1 MILTIKGGYNMKK
14 EVLDDKYNI
23 YIFITL
29 LIGFILNFIIESGM
43 NIAILCFFT
52 YMVNTCIKT
61 TENIKEYSYYEFR
74 DKEKFEKGKNLFA
87 WGLYIYSVIRMIT
100 LVINPVQITV
110 IPELLLLILLY
121 GLYENHLTK
130 KYVIRK
136 SEEQEKIK
144 VVLIRNKVLV
154 SSILVLYSVF
164 SYYTFMNLNN
174 LQINE
179 DVKYLKNEYKIEN
192 KDDTRKVQIKLG
204 STYMMGQESEE
215 NTAYF
220 DNFLIK
226 GKSVMKDEIIK
237 SYSFISM
244 IVMCLLCFAELYPK
258 NKFIRSQ
265 IGTLFIMLFVIFI
278 MITFNFDTH
287 TNELNLVRYFHDKI
301 S

>member
-1 MILTIKGGYNMKK
+1 MKK

-23 YIFITL
+23 YILITL

-43 NIAILCFFT
+43 NIAILCFFI

-74 DKEKFEKGKNLFA
+74 NKEKFEKGKNLFA
-87 WGLYIYSVIRMIT
+87 WGWYIYSVIRIIT
-100 LVINPVQITV
+100 LVINPIQNTV

-154 SSILVLYSVF
+154 SSILVLYSIF

-179 DVKYLKNEYKIEN
+179 DVKYLNNEYKIEN
-192 KDDTRKVQIKLG
+192 KDDTRKVQIKIG

-220 DNFLIK
+220 DNFLIQ
-226 GKSVMKDEIIK
+226 GKSVMKEKIIK
-237 SYSFISM
+237 NYSFISM

-265 IGTLFIMLFVIFI
+265 IGTLFIMLFVIFS